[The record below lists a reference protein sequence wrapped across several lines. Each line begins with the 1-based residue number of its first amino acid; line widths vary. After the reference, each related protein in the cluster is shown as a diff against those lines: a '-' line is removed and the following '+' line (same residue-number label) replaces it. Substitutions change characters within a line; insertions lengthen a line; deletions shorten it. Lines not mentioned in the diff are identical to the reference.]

1 MSFLAFGCAEHGDNL
16 DIGLRWSQNPAGSAA
31 IVSSPALAGTYSY
44 SVSPTAADGLGRY
57 GLYVPSMPNPEVF
70 SVLFLWQFAVGFDA
84 VVSVSEAGLTG
95 GGGALARRLVLSTDE
110 SLQLQDE
117 DEDQIG
123 ATAGSYVAINT
134 LYAML
139 WFVDLRSPTRD
150 ILWVY
155 PPGGPWAKAIDVTGW
170 GAGSPANI
178 SAICF
183 GSQAGKTAP
192 TSGGPMYYDNM
203 AVQQHGVSPLTT
215 PLGSIACRVKMPN
228 GAGTYNAFDSGS
240 PSYLDVD
247 EIPYDGDTTYD
258 EGDAAGEQQSYAI
271 AAADTSESPLAVQI
285 VGAAKATNVF
295 AAYPTATPFLYD
307 GAAIDYG
314 DIRTPI
320 DYRGLG
326 SDTTWQS
333 VNSAPL
339 TESLFNNLEAGL
351 EVITCAA
358 GQTAR
363 LSQIGLEYMVPGNFA
378 LPSDFPTLT
387 FANRRR
393 LLAQII

>member
-1 MSFLAFGCAEHGDNL
+1 MSFLAFGCADHGANL

-70 SVLFLWQFAVGFDA
+70 SVLFLWQVAVGFDA
-84 VVSVSEAGLTG
+84 GVPVSEAGLTG

-123 ATAGSYVAINT
+123 ATAASYVAVNT

-139 WFVDLRSPTRD
+139 WFIDLRSPTQD

-155 PPGGPWAKAIDVTGW
+155 KSGAWNKAIQQRGL
-170 GAGSPANI
+170 SPPA
-178 SAICF
+178 
-183 GSQAGKTAP
+183 
-192 TSGGPMYYDNM
+192 
-203 AVQQHGVSPLTT
+203 T
-215 PLGSIACRVKMPN
+215 PLGSSACRVKMPN
-228 GAGTYNAFDSGS
+228 GAGTYNDFDSGS

-247 EIPYDGDTTYD
+247 EIPYDGNTTYD
-258 EGDAAGEQQSYAI
+258 EGDAAGEQQSYAV
-271 AAADTSESPLAVQI
+271 ANANTGESPLAVQI

-351 EVITCAA
+351 EGITCAA
-358 GQTAR
+358 GPTAR